1 MVEVLERV
9 MVRRARAEVEYMGTA
24 MMYNGVQDKQ
34 ALLDA
39 LDGSN
44 FGGSVDI
51 TPIKDASDMYEYK
64 ATVYID

>member
-1 MVEVLERV
+1 MVEILERV
-9 MVRRARAEVEYMGTA
+9 VVRRTRTEVEYTGTA

-34 ALLDA
+34 ALLNA
-39 LDGSN
+39 LDSNN

-51 TPIKDASDMYEYK
+51 IPIKDVSDMYEYK

>member
-9 MVRRARAEVEYMGTA
+9 VVRRGRTEVEYEGTA
-24 MMYNGVQDKQ
+24 MMYNGIQDKQ
-34 ALLDA
+34 ALLNA
-39 LDGSN
+39 LDSNN
-44 FGGSVDI
+44 FGGSVSI